1 MAWQE
6 GNLNRFQTSI
16 QAMDAASQARKR
28 GADTLTDRMKMLQ
41 QTGLQMGQWNHE
53 KNQKYLEEYNKLFAK
68 GEIKIPFTEWKKQ
81 VSGEQPFGGLFKDSK
96 LGKALGGEGGTGEG
110 VNTQADVALPG
121 AGYELSFQQKLME
134 TETDQRERAWE
145 NYKRTLEAEDKVKY
159 DDLNPEQQRRIRLE
173 FEKGYAPEGWGGWGY
188 TDKDQDQG
196 INAIMRDAYQFY
208 KAENQKLDEFGNPIW
223 KGTQPT
229 KDQVINAM
237 YNQIKDEP
245 QFAALFK
252 GAAAKDRIRKYVE
265 SVYGFEEV
273 TKPVE
278 EPIVEK
284 KKLKKLSI
292 PSGIVTPKMSR
303 YVPGAGT
310 GGLKGDAE
318 VLSGDIVQM
327 LNKVNKNP
335 EKYQEDIPL
344 LESLIKSYKTIKQ
357 AGDFE
362 SETTINAL
370 TYIKQQIT
378 AIMMPKFEASEA
390 YRYGTGPVPGT
401 SQTTTNDYVPEQYQ
415 KYIK

>member
-41 QTGLQMGQWNHE
+41 QTGLQMGQWNQDKMRQYRDE
-53 KNQKYLEEYNKLFAK
+53 WAK
-68 GEIKIPFTEWKKQ
+68 AYAKDPNIGTFQNWYKQ
-81 VSGEQPFGGLFKDSK
+81 VSGKQPLTEMFKGAN
-96 LGKALGGEGGTGEG
+96 LENALSGEGGNVVQKTS
-110 VNTQADVALPG
+110 LPG
-121 AGYELSFQQKLME
+121 AGYEGAFQKGIME
-134 TETDQRERAWE
+134 TETDQRERAWG
-145 NYKRTLEAEDKVKY
+145 NYKNTLEAEGKVKY

-265 SVYGFEEV
+265 SVYGREEV
-273 TKPVE
+273 IEPEPVA
-278 EPIVEK
+278 VEK
-284 KKLKKLSI
+284 NIIKPKNVPWKL
-292 PSGIVTPKMSR
+292 VTQ
-303 YVPGAGT
+303 GASPRESDKIRPT
-310 GGLKGDAE
+310 AE
-318 VLSGDIVQM
+318 DII
-327 LNKVNKNP
+327 NGFAKIKNNP
-335 EKYQEDIPL
+335 EKYQEDMPL
-344 LESLIKSYKTIKQ
+344 VQQLINEY
-357 AGDFE
+357 
-362 SETTINAL
+362 
-370 TYIKQQIT
+370 QQIVT
-378 AIMMPKFEASEA
+378 TPYRGKFDIERLEIVKRKLYDILMPKFEASES

-401 SQTTTNDYVPEQYQ
+401 SQTTTNAPKQYQ
-415 KYIK
+415 TPFLP

>member
-41 QTGLQMGQWNHE
+41 QTGLQMGQWKQDEMKQWRNE
-53 KNQKYLEEYNKLFAK
+53 WAKEYAKNPNTASFNDWVKQKRGKQPLSQIFK
-68 GEIKIPFTEWKKQ
+68 GTNQEINFP
-81 VSGEQPFGGLFKDSK
+81 
-96 LGKALGGEGGTGEG
+96 EGGQPSNVGG
-110 VNTQADVALPG
+110 
-121 AGYELSFQQKLME
+121 GYETQYQQSLME
-134 TETDQRERAWE
+134 ISTDQRERAWE
-145 NYKRTLEAEDKVKY
+145 NYKRTLEAENKVKY
-159 DDLNPEQQRRIRLE
+159 DDLTPKQQRLIRIE
-173 FEKGYAPEGWGGWGY
+173 FETGPIPKGWGEWGY

-327 LNKVNKNP
+327 LNKINKNP

-378 AIMMPKFEASEA
+378 AIMMPKFEASES

-401 SQTTTNDYVPEQYQ
+401 SQTTTNAPKQYQ
-415 KYIK
+415 TPFLP